1 MSESLPPRD
10 VAHLWVARP
19 EELEASAEAMALM
32 DPDESSRQRRFVFPQ
47 HRHEFLAT
55 RVLVRRVLGSYLDVP
70 PASLRFVHNEHGR
83 PALDAPRSPLR
94 FNLSNTPGLVVCL
107 VSAHH
112 EVGVDTELRDRAR
125 SILDIASTVFAETE
139 LRELLALEGDPQAQR
154 AVTLWT
160 LKEAYI
166 KARGMGLAL
175 PLDKFAFRFGGE
187 VRIQID
193 PSLGDDADRWQFRTL
208 DVGPHMISTAIACP
222 PEAEVRIVVRQFG
235 GGSTTATLG

>member
-1 MSESLPPRD
+1 

-19 EELEASAEAMALM
+19 EELEASAEALALM
-32 DPDESSRQRRFVFPQ
+32 DPDESTRQKRFIFPQ
-47 HRHEFLAT
+47 HRHEYLAT

-70 PASLRFVHNEHGR
+70 PASLRFVSNEHGR
-83 PALDAPRSPLR
+83 PELDVPGSPLR

-112 EVGVDTELRDRAR
+112 EVGVDTELRARAA
-125 SILDIASTVFAETE
+125 SILNIANTVFAEAE
-139 LRELLALEGDPQAQR
+139 LRELLALEGDAQAHR

-175 PLDKFAFRFGGE
+175 PLEKFAFQFAND
-187 VRIQID
+187 VRIDID
-193 PSLGDDADRWQFRTL
+193 PSLKDEGSRWQFRTL
-208 DVGPHMISTAIACP
+208 ELGAHLVSTAIACTADEP
-222 PEAEVRIVVRQFG
+222 VAIAVRHVDG
-235 GGSTTATLG
+235 AALTPTSG

>member
-1 MSESLPPRD
+1 MSESLPPRN

-19 EELEASAEAMALM
+19 AELEASAEALALM
-32 DPDESSRQRRFVFPQ
+32 APDESVRQKRFIFPE

-70 PASLRFVHNEHGR
+70 PGTLRFEQNEHGR
-83 PALDAPRSPLR
+83 PALVEPRSSLR

-112 EVGVDTELRDRAR
+112 EVGVDTELRTR
-125 SILDIASTVFAETE
+125 SPSIVDIASTVFAADE
-139 LRELLALEGDPQAQR
+139 LRELLALEGDAKAER
-154 AVTLWT
+154 AVRLWT

-175 PLDKFAFRFGGE
+175 PLEKFAFRFGAD
-187 VRIQID
+187 VRIDID
-193 PSLGDDADRWQFRTL
+193 PSLGDDATKWQFRTL
-208 DVGPHMISTAIACP
+208 ALGPHVVSTAIACAP
-222 PEAEVRIVVRQFG
+222 TDEVQIVVRD
-235 GGSTTATLG
+235 L

>member
-1 MSESLPPRD
+1 
-10 VAHLWVARP
+10 VARP
-19 EELEASAEAMALM
+19 EDLEASAEALALM
-32 DPDESSRQRRFVFPQ
+32 DPDEASRQRRFIFPE

-55 RVLVRRVLGSYLDVP
+55 RILVRRVLGSYLDVR

-83 PALDAPRSPLR
+83 PALAEPSSPLR

-112 EVGVDTELRDRAR
+112 EVGVDTELRTRAR
-125 SILDIASTVFAETE
+125 SILDIASTVFAADE
-139 LRELLALEGDPQAQR
+139 LRELLALEGDVQAQR

-175 PLDKFAFRFGGE
+175 PLDKFAFRFGAD
-187 VRIQID
+187 VRIAMD

-208 DVGPHMISTAIACP
+208 ELGPHVISTAIACP
-222 PEAEVRIVVRQFG
+222 PGAEVTLVVRHLEG
-235 GGSTTATLG
+235 ASTAATLG